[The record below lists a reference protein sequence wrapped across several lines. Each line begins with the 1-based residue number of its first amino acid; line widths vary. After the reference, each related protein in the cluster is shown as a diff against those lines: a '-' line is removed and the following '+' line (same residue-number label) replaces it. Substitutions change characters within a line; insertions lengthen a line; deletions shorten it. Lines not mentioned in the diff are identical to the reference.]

1 VRLVH
6 PATSLVLLA
15 LLLADAW
22 FLPVTVGERASS
34 AAGSFVRSVIAREPG
49 HAVLFARPQ
58 MYVVR
63 GDNGSLSV
71 IDPEVD
77 SMDGAT
83 RALAERPRRTLL
95 LTYEP
100 LSWSRGFWAP
110 MHRTEKHLVK
120 MSFGEDLTSAERA
133 AARKM
138 FVERSGAADFL
149 SLADLRTLVE
159 RDIDESRVI
168 WTGWLHNA
176 GAIAALG
183 LFLLSLRWVPRVP
196 GWIRA
201 KVGSERLSRGVCPRC
216 QYALAG
222 LTGDRCPEC
231 GAVIPAR
238 RQDRAATGQERAGKL
253 G

>member
-1 VRLVH
+1 MKLVH

-22 FLPVTVGERASS
+22 FLPAMVGERASS
-34 AAGSFVRSVIAREPG
+34 AAGSFIRSTIAREPAL
-49 HAVLFARPQ
+49 AVRFTRPQ

-63 GDNGSLSV
+63 EDDGSLSV
-71 IDPEVD
+71 IDPDVD
-77 SMDGAT
+77 SMDSAT

-110 MHRTEKHLVK
+110 MHRTERHIVK
-120 MSFGEDLTSAERA
+120 MSFGEDLTPDERGQ
-133 AARKM
+133 ARKM
-138 FVERSGAADFL
+138 FVERCGAADLL
-149 SLADLRTLVE
+149 SLTDLRTLVE

-176 GAIAALG
+176 GAIVVLG

-201 KVGSERLSRGVCPRC
+201 KVGSERLSRGVCPKC

-222 LTGDRCPEC
+222 LTADRCPEC
-231 GAVIPAR
+231 GSALPAR
-238 RQDRAATGQERAGKL
+238 PA
-253 G
+253 